1 MPKRIDTQTARPA
14 VGPTSEPTAEPSS
27 ERPPHLA
34 RLDHVWIKRPIYFIT
49 SCTQGRE
56 PLLAND
62 TVHEVLRAE
71 WQTSEIR
78 HGWRIGRYVIMPD
91 HVHFFCAAL
100 PEAKPLSA
108 FMQRWKEWTGKS
120 VLSALR
126 RPAPLWQPRFF
137 DHVLRTPESYAEK
150 WSYVSQNPVRAGL
163 SATPE
168 AWPHAGH
175 IHFDS
180 PM

>member
-1 MPKRIDTQTARPA
+1 MSERFDSQTARPA
-14 VGPTSEPTAEPSS
+14 VGPTS

-49 SCTQGRE
+49 SCTQGRD

-62 TVHEVLRAE
+62 TVHRLFSTE
-71 WQTSEIR
+71 WQTAEIR

-100 PEAKPLSA
+100 PEAKPLA
-108 FMQRWKEWTGKS
+108 KFMQRWKEWTGKS

-126 RPAPLWQPRFF
+126 RPAPLWQHRFF

-168 AWPHAGH
+168 AWPYSGH